1 MTKESQLNI
10 FKSIALCI
18 RDNASSNRWLDPMI
32 SPEDIVSSFG
42 DEEGICMGYNQLIIQ
57 ELYTDLAPE
66 RLNNDAEIGHYVK
79 ECLEKGLYDEG
90 DMRIYN
96 ITIEEDQ
103 NSVSIDLHA
112 NGIGASSDSI
122 YPTFV
127 YNETTGLW
135 VAIEFPKDECPWV
148 TLLSFRNYEV
158 SLSDLLQA

>member
-1 MTKESQLNI
+1 
-10 FKSIALCI
+10 
-18 RDNASSNRWLDPMI
+18 
-32 SPEDIVSSFG
+32 
-42 DEEGICMGYNQLIIQ
+42 
-57 ELYTDLAPE
+57 
-66 RLNNDAEIGHYVK
+66 
-79 ECLEKGLYDEG
+79 
-90 DMRIYN
+90 MRIYN